1 MVKWIVKM
9 LKEHWLIMEVAEEL
23 VDVVQPI
30 IESTYREDALISKIV
45 NVLEELIFSKENSI
59 VD

>member
-1 MVKWIVKM
+1 M